1 MTTNYDSWLDRDL
14 PDDGSDDE
22 DEDAATETAW
32 LRIEAI
38 EERSAELVDW
48 IAASRHEINVAL
60 ADADLVRES
69 EARDALA
76 DELAEYAALD
86 AEHKALCNEH
96 GFY

>member
-1 MTTNYDSWLDRDL
+1 MTLNYDTWMDRDL
-14 PDDGSDDE
+14 PDDDYASDE
-22 DEDAATETAW
+22 DIAW

-38 EERSAELVDW
+38 EERSAELVEW

-86 AEHKALCNEH
+86 AEHKALCSEH